1 MPCGLNFTCSPPR
14 REKFGPTSVRSSAR
28 ALKRHQVRRVFS
40 SAHASDKTKV
50 PARNIGPTMRTDG
63 AKSGHVSKFWRNGTR
78 THCPAL
84 F

>member
-63 AKSGHVSKFWRNGTR
+63 ANQVMFKVWRNGTR